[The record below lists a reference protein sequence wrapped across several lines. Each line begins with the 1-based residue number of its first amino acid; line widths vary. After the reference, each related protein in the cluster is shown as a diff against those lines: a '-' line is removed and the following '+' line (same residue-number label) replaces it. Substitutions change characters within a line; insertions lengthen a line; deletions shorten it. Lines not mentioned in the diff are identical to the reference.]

1 MLTRSPMVVAREQ
14 FADLIARAF
23 DGALVVDGQRV
34 IAHKS
39 GMHVVRSPRIENV
52 SELVARKPL
61 DRDNDWS
68 DV

>member
-1 MLTRSPMVVAREQ
+1 MVVAREQ
-14 FADLIARAF
+14 FVDLVARLF
-23 DGALVVDGQRV
+23 DGAMVIDGQRI

-39 GMHVVRSPRIENV
+39 GMHVVRAPVVEQVVKRER
-52 SELVARKPL
+52 AQL

>member
-1 MLTRSPMVVAREQ
+1 MVVAREQ
-14 FADLIARAF
+14 FADVIARVF
-23 DGALVVDGQRV
+23 DGAMVVDGQRV

-39 GMHVVRSPRIENV
+39 GMHVVRGASPIVIEA
-52 SELVARKPL
+52 SKKPL

>member
-1 MLTRSPMVVAREQ
+1 MVVAREH
-14 FADLIARAF
+14 FADLVARLF
-23 DGALVVDGQRV
+23 DGAMVIDGQRI

-39 GMHVVRSPRIENV
+39 GMHVVRTPVTERADV
-52 SELVARKPL
+52 VMRRPL

>member
-1 MLTRSPMVVAREQ
+1 MVVAREQ
-14 FADLIARAF
+14 FADLIARLF
-23 DGALVVDGQRV
+23 DGAMVVDGQRI

-39 GMHVVRSPRIENV
+39 GMHVVRTPAVEKRIVIE
-52 SELVARKPL
+52 RRPL

>member
-1 MLTRSPMVVAREQ
+1 MVVAREQ
-14 FADLIARAF
+14 FADVIARVF
-23 DGALVVDGQRV
+23 DGAMVVDGQRV

-39 GMHVVRSPRIENV
+39 GMHVVRAATPVVPAVVIDAQN
-52 SELVARKPL
+52 KPL

>member
-1 MLTRSPMVVAREQ
+1 MVVAREQ
-14 FADLIARAF
+14 FADLVARLF
-23 DGALVVDGQRV
+23 DGAMVIDGQRI

-39 GMHVVRSPRIENV
+39 GMHVVRTPAVDHVVIE
-52 SELVARKPL
+52 ARRPL